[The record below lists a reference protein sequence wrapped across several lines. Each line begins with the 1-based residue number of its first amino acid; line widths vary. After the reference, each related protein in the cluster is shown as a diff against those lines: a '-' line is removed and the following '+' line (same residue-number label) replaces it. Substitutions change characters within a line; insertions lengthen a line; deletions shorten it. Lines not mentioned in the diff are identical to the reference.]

1 MSTFLLFH
9 PQILWKY
16 RHVHKQ
22 LLFTTNLHDTNNNAF
37 TTFIDCVVIYLWLFQ
52 RWHIVKRNVSFITPP
67 VALQSETTTDC
78 DTSIRTFIFRQLYK
92 GTVCPTPRCC
102 WRLKLCQLG
111 IYFHLLV
118 PVCSN
123 AKLLLQRMRI
133 IIIMSLSSVGRRE
146 GINNHFRSSRGQ

>member
-78 DTSIRTFIFRQLYK
+78 DIHTYIHIQ
-92 GTVCPTPRCC
+92 TVVQRH
-102 WRLKLCQLG
+102 RL
-111 IYFHLLV
+111 
-118 PVCSN
+118 SD
-123 AKLLLQRMRI
+123 ASLLLKTEALSTGHLFPFTSSRLFKCQVI
-133 IIIMSLSSVGRRE
+133 ITTYA
-146 GINNHFRSSRGQ
+146 NHHHNVTLFRRSSRRNQ